1 MARVARPGS
10 AEKPQRI
17 VDQARAS
24 IVRPPPPLPRS
35 HSHSR
40 RAAQVLSYS
49 EATMPG
55 DIGHLGS
62 IGIGEGK
69 PIWERMAML
78 MRCARLLL
86 AQSPKCPG
94 ITSAQPR
101 PRAARS
107 LELLTQVRAHV
118 QHWLVHLEL
127 VAAQCAHRALE
138 LFKCHT
144 ESSN

>member
-1 MARVARPGS
+1 
-10 AEKPQRI
+10 
-17 VDQARAS
+17 
-24 IVRPPPPLPRS
+24 
-35 HSHSR
+35 
-40 RAAQVLSYS
+40 
-49 EATMPG
+49 MPG

-107 LELLTQVRAHV
+107 LDLRILMDAHDRRNYGFV
-118 QHWLVHLEL
+118 DVPTF
-127 VAAQCAHRALE
+127 RRRSS
-138 LFKCHT
+138 FPMRST
-144 ESSN
+144 EPGSRLH